1 MRSNI
6 KCDAEKCMHN
16 CDGLCDAAVV
26 HVRDGKGNSQSA
38 RCTTYAYRISNSGSR
53 LLMEMGEDMS
63 LDRHDKDEDIPIAA
77 TTRIAPVP
85 QEASTYFLPVTA
97 AIINAPATP
106 TNRNKKTVAN
116 FFPLCYNIFC

>member
-53 LLMEMGEDMS
+53 LIEKTTNVKAD
-63 LDRHDKDEDIPIAA
+63 A
-77 TTRIAPVP
+77 TRG
-85 QEASTYFLPVTA
+85 
-97 AIINAPATP
+97 
-106 TNRNKKTVAN
+106 
-116 FFPLCYNIFC
+116 C

>member
-63 LDRHDKDEDIPIAA
+63 LDRHDKDEDIPIACGKFDCRHNEDCA
-77 TTRIAPVP
+77 CTAGSIHVLSPCDCSHN
-85 QEASTYFLPVTA
+85 QCSCNTYNP
-97 AIINAPATP
+97 
-106 TNRNKKTVAN
+106 K
-116 FFPLCYNIFC
+116 

>member
-16 CDGLCDAAVV
+16 CSGLCDAAVV
-26 HVRDGKGNSQSA
+26 HVRDGKVSANTA

-63 LDRHDKDEDIPIAA
+63 LDRYNKEEDIPIACGKFDCCHNEDCA
-77 TTRIAPVP
+77 CTAQSVHILSPHSNLSS
-85 QEASTYFLPVTA
+85 QCSCNTYKP
-97 AIINAPATP
+97 
-106 TNRNKKTVAN
+106 R
-116 FFPLCYNIFC
+116 